1 MGTYTTKLALYKPDL
16 DDPVNID
23 TDLNE
28 NFLKIEKY
36 IAFSECTSLTRPAEP
51 WEGLKIYETDTG
63 LLYIYVLGAWVVFV
77 DLPPIVSAGGGRK
90 AFVKVTT
97 SSAAINNIETSA
109 GLNAT
114 FVSELGRRYWVEIT
128 FRMTAN
134 TQQLLQANMR
144 WAAGTTVTTS
154 GTALNGSRPI
164 TGQIALENT
173 GGPSG
178 SGLAWY
184 YGLFEFL
191 PNVAGNVTVGLFLIG
206 NPVVSVMRNCDGTPA
221 TANSILVRDVGA

>member
-1 MGTYTTKLALYKPDL
+1 MGTSTTRLALYKPSME
-16 DDPVNID
+16 DPVNVD

-63 LLYIYVLGAWVVFV
+63 LLYIYALGAWVVFV

-97 SSAAINNIETSA
+97 SSAAITGTETNA

-114 FVSELGRRYWVEIT
+114 FVSELGRRYWVEVT
-128 FRMTAN
+128 FRMASSL
-134 TQQLLQANMR
+134 QQSLQANMR

-154 GTALNGSRPI
+154 GTALNGSRLI
-164 TGQIALENT
+164 AGQIALENT

-178 SGLAWY
+178 TALAWY

-206 NPVVSVMRNCDGTPA
+206 DFITSVNRSCTGTA
-221 TANSILVRDVGA
+221 ETANSILVRDVGA